1 MFIPDNLPQFA
12 DKKTL
17 IIVSSTQTAD
27 LHIAHESEVTTVSEV
42 RTENL
47 EHYDQP
53 GQFQRSKAGK
63 TLGTG
68 GSVRDQAPKL
78 KNKFHRELSDALNK
92 IDTDDIQ
99 QVILFSSPQDKEDT
113 KDQLPKKLT
122 DLITVEIDG
131 NYVGD
136 HPKEIMERVAE
147 VI

>member
-1 MFIPDNLPQFA
+1 MFIPDDLPQFA

-17 IIVSSTQTAD
+17 IIVSSTQSAD
-27 LHIAHESEVTTVSEV
+27 LHIAHESEVATVTEV

-78 KNKFHRELSDALNK
+78 KNKFHRDLGDALDK
-92 IDTDDIQ
+92 IDIDEIQ
-99 QVILFSSPQDKEDT
+99 QVILLSSPQDKEDT
-113 KDQLPKKLT
+113 KEQLPKQLA

-136 HPKEIMERVAE
+136 HPKEIMQRIAE
-147 VI
+147 AV